1 MNGNVSVMAEPDEY
15 DEYQSIEQGFITVED
30 AYVYMEVYGEVELV
44 DTI

>member
-1 MNGNVSVMAEPDEY
+1 MNGNVSVMTEPDEY